1 MSLVHSRVN
10 CSIIDGQLQVLRDGT
25 QWMVP
30 KELVERSPVLVDTL
44 QSTVNVECDSL
55 VAPDGYLESYL
66 THVIAHTYSHDSAAA
81 SRRNVSNGSL
91 TRYFQVILHPLL
103 HDCRGFQT
111 QP

>member
-1 MSLVHSRVN
+1 MSLVHTRVN

-66 THVIAHTYSHDSAAA
+66 THVIAHDSAAA

-91 TRYFQVILHPLL
+91 TRYFQVIYLSFH
-103 HDCRGFQT
+103 HECRGLQT
-111 QP
+111 QR